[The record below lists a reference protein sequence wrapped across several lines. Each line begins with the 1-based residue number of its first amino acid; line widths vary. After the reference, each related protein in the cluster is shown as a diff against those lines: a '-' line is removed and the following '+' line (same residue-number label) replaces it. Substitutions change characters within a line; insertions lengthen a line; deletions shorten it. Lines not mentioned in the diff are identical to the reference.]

1 MSSRPNLRTIS
12 VALSALLLPLSIL
25 AGVLTAAY
33 YKSSNPDNVDITNG
47 LAYLR
52 QTMFAAI
59 AVGVIIGIIIIV
71 MIIKMYRRDGNFV
84 EAKLSLVL
92 LVAIAVIVGSIAIAS
107 NYTSSVE
114 DQYRIDRGQPTL
126 DQFFDKLEQNKR

>member
-71 MIIKMYRRDGNFV
+71 MIIKMYRRDGNFID
-84 EAKLSLVL
+84 AKLPLVL
-92 LVAIAVIVGSIAIAS
+92 LVAIAVIVGSIAIVS

-126 DQFFDKLEQNKR
+126 QQFFDKLEQNKS